1 MPSSVIIVFHMTHA
15 KEVVIAASVAVFV
28 LLLVLPSLAVP
39 ADAAAV
45 LDRPQTAAVQAGT
58 VLQVDARGE
67 GSANASGGIVRALT
81 SMSLVFEL
89 SERGPRGASFRVM
102 SGSFALNSTDF
113 VITGG
118 TGVAGR
124 PEMGRLNGTI
134 VFLFHFNMTG
144 PNDTITEVA
153 LLGIVLRPQGRAPVL
168 AMRVTMSID
177 GLSWLVRQSGRIHIV
192 SK

>member
-45 LDRPQTAAVQAGT
+45 QAGT

-67 GSANASGGIVRALT
+67 GRANASGGIVRALT

-113 VITGG
+113 VITRG